1 MYSEEEKNRIF
12 DTICDKIIEGK
23 SLRSILSEEGMIP
36 LKTFFIWIKDDE
48 EKSNQYARAKEI
60 CAELELDE
68 IKEIANHTEEDHTAF
83 TGANVVQR
91 DRLRIDAIKWRMAKM
106 SPKKYGEKITAEIT
120 GKDGQPLIPVKGF
133 IIEG

>member
-12 DTICDKIIEGK
+12 DTICDKIIEGIP
-23 SLRSILSEEGMIP
+23 LRQILSEENSISS
-36 LKTFFIWIKDDE
+36 KTFFEWMNEDE
-48 EKSNQYARAKEI
+48 EKVKRYARAKEI
-60 CAELELDE
+60 YAEFEFDE
-68 IKEIANHTEEDHTAF
+68 IKEIANHTKEDHTPF

-91 DRLRIDAIKWRMAKM
+91 DKLKIEAIKFRLSKM

-133 IIEG
+133 IIEN